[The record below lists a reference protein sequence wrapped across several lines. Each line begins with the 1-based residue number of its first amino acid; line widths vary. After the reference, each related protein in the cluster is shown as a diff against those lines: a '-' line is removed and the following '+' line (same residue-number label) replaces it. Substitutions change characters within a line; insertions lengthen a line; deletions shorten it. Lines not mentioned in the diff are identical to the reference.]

1 MKDINLI
8 ICGVGGQGIILAS
21 DILAEVAI
29 DSGYDVKK
37 TDTLGMAQ
45 RGGSVISHIRMGK
58 KIYSPMIK
66 KGQADIVLGFEKLE
80 ALRWSQYLNDKSIVI
95 VNNYKIPPSTV
106 NLGKAS
112 YPDDEKTDSILREK
126 AGRVISTNGTEY
138 ALNLGDIRVLNI
150 FLIGCAS
157 VFLPFKIQ
165 VWMDTI
171 LRRLPSK
178 VASINK
184 TAFDK
189 GREEIENGSF

>member
-45 RGGSVISHIRMGK
+45 RGGSVISHIRMGN

-95 VNNYKIPPSTV
+95 VNNYKISPSTV

-112 YPDDEKTDSILREK
+112 YPDDEKTDGILKEK

-138 ALNLGDIRVLNI
+138 AINLGDIRVLNI